1 MLTTASAVDSRTAGS
16 VIFEVFNDNYLP
28 PKLTDTKLFSTF
40 LNQAYLHLSPD
51 GVARIFSLTHMPRRD
66 SNPR

>member
-28 PKLTDTKLFSTF
+28 PKLTDTNLF
-40 LNQAYLHLSPD
+40 LHS
-51 GVARIFSLTHMPRRD
+51 
-66 SNPR
+66 